1 MTTAP
6 PDEGRNAFLQPY
18 LGKISSF
25 LRVRGDEDKP
35 ISFSFGR
42 RVLALDRWERKAIWQ
57 ALCADLTVI
66 GDWQVM
72 VAEGAAVLL
81 ALIQALERVGGT
93 APTAAR
99 MQALHDLASAMVL
112 GDTAMEGLRLRL
124 EAAVAAGQID
134 LAKGLSGFRIKLLE
148 ALAEAHRAAD
158 VARETAEEASAS
170 AAASRLAPLPVAP
183 PAPPPAA
190 VPAPA
195 PAERA
200 ATAPPRD
207 DATAPE
213 DDEASLPVAVEVEE
227 PNGAPAEPQ
236 AAPSA
241 LAASTPTSQAAPSPA
256 EPEPADGDLELFLAR
271 AAAFLRS
278 RGKEDAAVAIR
289 FGSRTL
295 ELPAWERRILWQV
308 LCEGVA
314 PGSAWHDQ
322 MAAGAALQLAI
333 LAALDELDAK
343 ELSPGARH
351 RVRAELERAVPLATH
366 LADEIRGAIES
377 MVASGRSD
385 DARRLTGFRN
395 RFIVTLREGRRATET
410 AGGTT
415 TAPPVDAAAAAAGDA
430 KKPTRARLGD
440 AVPDRPSVPPPPPEL
455 LPYLERA
462 TELIRIRGNEER
474 PVTLTVASKS
484 VSFTAWERRVLWQG
498 LCQEGA
504 VVSPWAELLARGAA
518 VQLGALRASE
528 ALAQRQPQAEAQE
541 AARAELA
548 LLAGLGNTVLTQLS
562 DEITTQSSEG
572 KVELSKRLK
581 AFWEKL
587 AEFMQTARRG
597 LPGPPE

>member
-81 ALIQALERVGGT
+81 ALIQALERIGGS

-99 MQALHDLASAMVL
+99 MQALHDLASAMAL
-112 GDTAMEGLRLRL
+112 GDAAMEGLRLRL
-124 EAAVAAGQID
+124 EAAVAAGQVD

-148 ALAEAHRAAD
+148 ALAEGHRAAD
-158 VARETAEEASAS
+158 SAREAAGQPPARQATARPAS
-170 AAASRLAPLPVAP
+170 PPVAP
-183 PAPPPAA
+183 PAPVAVAAPPPA
-190 VPAPA
+190 
-195 PAERA
+195 RA
-200 ATAPPRD
+200 ATAPAQD

-213 DDEASLPVAVEVEE
+213 DDEAALPMAVEADE
-227 PNGAPAEPQ
+227 PDGAPAEAQ
-236 AAPSA
+236 AAPA
-241 LAASTPTSQAAPSPA
+241 PQVEPAAEPAAEPPPAPSPA
-256 EPEPADGDLELFLAR
+256 ETAPADGDLELFLAR

-308 LCEGVA
+308 LCDGVA

-333 LAALDELDAK
+333 LAALEELDAK
-343 ELSPGARH
+343 DLSSGARH
-351 RVRAELERAVPLATH
+351 RIRGELARAVPLATR

-385 DARRLTGFRN
+385 EARRLTGFRN
-395 RFIVTLREGRRATET
+395 RFIVALREGRRATET

-415 TAPPVDAAAAAAGDA
+415 TAPPVEAAGDA

-440 AVPDRPSVPPPPPEL
+440 AAPERPSVPPPPLEL

-528 ALAQRQPQAEAQE
+528 TLAQRQLPAEAQDG
-541 AARAELA
+541 ARAELA

-562 DEITTQSSEG
+562 DEITTQSAEG
-572 KVELSKRLK
+572 KAELSKRLK

-587 AEFMQTARRG
+587 AESMQAVRRG
-597 LPGPPE
+597 LPAPSE